1 MEVILP
7 EGEEDMGGG
16 RWNIMLRH
24 EITWSKQEC

>member
-16 RWNIMLRH
+16 RWKIMLRH
-24 EITWSKQEC
+24 ENAWSKEEC

>member
-16 RWNIMLRH
+16 RWKIMLRGQ
-24 EITWSKQEC
+24 SKNAE